1 LLAPKMP
8 NAVLLRLV
16 VSSAIA
22 SSIVGGLYGYFVHD
36 AWRTGVALGMVFGA
50 AFPVLEVFGFQGRIG
65 PDLRRLPFLVYIGLR
80 SAAYVV
86 VIIVIE
92 ALIVRLLNGPQ
103 PVTLGDI
110 AFGLAVSVAGNLM
123 FGMAELLGP
132 GVLLA
137 FVVGRYH
144 RPRREERA
152 LLFIDLNASTA
163 TAERLGEARF
173 LDFLSAFI
181 ANVSQAIVENRG
193 EIHKYVGD
201 EIIATWRLRPDRN
214 DAGIVRACFAARD
227 KLAARREDYERDFGV
242 GADFRAAL
250 HGGPVIVGEI
260 GTFKKEIA
268 LIGDAM
274 NTTARILDACRDSGR
289 NVLASATLLE
299 RLADF
304 PAAIAVEPLA
314 PLALRGKAA
323 PLEVSALERR
333 ASDPSRSA
341 CL

>member
-1 LLAPKMP
+1 MFAPKMP
-8 NAVLLRLV
+8 NSVLFRLV
-16 VSSAIA
+16 VSSAIV
-22 SSIVGGLYGYFVHD
+22 SSIIGGIYAYFVHD
-36 AWRTGVALGMVFGA
+36 AWRTGVALGAVFGA
-50 AFPVLEVFGFQGRIG
+50 AFPALEAFGFQGRIG
-65 PDLRRLPFLVYIGLR
+65 PDLRRLPFLVYLGLR
-80 SAAYVV
+80 SAAYLV
-86 VIIVIE
+86 VIVVIE

-132 GVLLA
+132 GVLVA

-152 LLFIDLNASTA
+152 LLFIDLTASTA

-181 ANVSQAIVENRG
+181 ADVSQAVVENRG
-193 EIHKYVGD
+193 EIYKYVGD
-201 EIIATWRLRPDRN
+201 EIIATWRLRPERN
-214 DAGIVRACFAARD
+214 DARIVRACFAARD
-227 KLAARREDYERDFGV
+227 KLAARRDVYQRDFGV

-274 NTTARILDACRDSGR
+274 NTTARILDACRDSGHG
-289 NVLASATLLE
+289 VLASATLLE
-299 RLADF
+299 RLADL

-314 PLALRGKAA
+314 PIALRGKSA
-323 PLEVSALERR
+323 PLQVSALERKTGE
-333 ASDPSRSA
+333 PSQRA

>member
-1 LLAPKMP
+1 MP
-8 NAVLLRLV
+8 NSVLVRLV
-16 VSSAIA
+16 VSSAIV
-22 SSIVGGLYGYFVHD
+22 SSIIGGIYAYFVHD
-36 AWRTGVALGMVFGA
+36 AWRTGVALGAVFGA
-50 AFPVLEVFGFQGRIG
+50 AFPALEAFGFQGRIG
-65 PDLRRLPFLVYIGLR
+65 PDLRRLPFLVYLGLR
-80 SAAYVV
+80 SAAYLV
-86 VIIVIE
+86 VIVVIE

-103 PVTLGDI
+103 PV
-110 AFGLAVSVAGNLM
+110 AFGFGVSVAGNLM

-132 GVLLA
+132 GVLVA

-152 LLFIDLNASTA
+152 LLFIDLRASTA

-181 ANVSQAIVENRG
+181 ADVSQSIVENRG

-201 EIIATWRLRPDRN
+201 EIIATWRLAPDRN

-227 KLAARREDYERDFGV
+227 QLAARRDDYQRDFGV

-250 HGGPVIVGEI
+250 HGGHVIVGEI

-274 NTTARILDACRDSGR
+274 NTTARILDACRDNGR
-289 NVLASATLLE
+289 NVLASATLLD

-314 PLALRGKAA
+314 PLALRGKSA

-333 ASDPSRSA
+333 ASAPSFSA
-341 CL
+341 RL